1 MEQVPEGK
9 VIMTRYHNIE
19 KVLFQDDNMKLKVD
33 GKEYSFALQDIS
45 QRLAKATP
53 AERAAY
59 EISPS
64 GYGIHWP
71 LIDEDLSID
80 GLLGVKH
87 RPGSPS
93 AKMAV

>member
-1 MEQVPEGK
+1 
-9 VIMTRYHNIE
+9 MTRYHNIE
-19 KVLFQDDNMKLKVD
+19 KVLFQDDTMILVID
-33 GKEYSFALQDIS
+33 GKEYSFALKDIS
-45 QRLAKATP
+45 QRLANASPT
-53 AERAAY
+53 ERAAY

-71 LIDEDLSID
+71 LLDEDLSVD

-87 RPGSPS
+87 HPGSPS

>member
-1 MEQVPEGK
+1 MEQAPKRKAEM
-9 VIMTRYHNIE
+9 IRHHDIE
-19 KVLFQDDNMKLKVD
+19 KILFRDDTMILTVD
-33 GKEYSFALQDIS
+33 GKEYSFALKDIS
-45 QRLAKATP
+45 QKLAKAST
-53 AERAAY
+53 AERAVH

-80 GLLGVKH
+80 GLLGVTH
-87 RPGSPS
+87 HPGTPS

>member
-1 MEQVPEGK
+1 MEQVPKGK
-9 VIMTRYHNIE
+9 TEMTTYHNIE
-19 KVLFQDDNMKLKVD
+19 KVLFQDDNMILVVD
-33 GKEYSFALQDIS
+33 GKEHSFALKDIS
-45 QRLAKATP
+45 QRLANASPT
-53 AERAAY
+53 ERATY

-71 LIDEDLSID
+71 FIDEDLSVD

-87 RPGSPS
+87 HPGSPS

>member
-1 MEQVPEGK
+1 
-9 VIMTRYHNIE
+9 MTRYHDIE
-19 KVLFQDDNMKLKVD
+19 KVLFQDDSMILMVD
-33 GKEYSFALQDIS
+33 GKKYSFVLKDIS
-45 QRLAKATP
+45 QKLDKASP
-53 AERAAY
+53 AERTAC

-87 RPGSPS
+87 RPGSSS

>member
-1 MEQVPEGK
+1 
-9 VIMTRYHNIE
+9 MTRYHEIE
-19 KVLFQDDNMKLKVD
+19 KVLFKEEIMIIMVD
-33 GKEYSFALQDIS
+33 GKEYSFALKDIS
-45 QRLAKATP
+45 PRLAKASP

-87 RPGSPS
+87 QPRRSNS
-93 AKMAV
+93 KMTV

>member
-1 MEQVPEGK
+1 
-9 VIMTRYHNIE
+9 MTMSHDIE
-19 KVLFQDDNMKLKVD
+19 KVLFQDDTMILTVD
-33 GKEYSFALQDIS
+33 GKEYSLALKDIS
-45 QRLAKATP
+45 QKTCQSLAG
-53 AERAAY
+53 RGAAY

-64 GYGIHWP
+64 GYGIHWS

-87 RPGSPS
+87 HPESPS

>member
-1 MEQVPEGK
+1 
-9 VIMTRYHNIE
+9 MTTYRDIE
-19 KVLFQDDNMKLKVD
+19 KVLFQNDAMILTVD
-33 GKEYSFALQDIS
+33 GKEYSLALKDIS
-45 QRLAKATP
+45 QRLAKASP

-87 RPGSPS
+87 HPGSPS

>member
-1 MEQVPEGK
+1 MIRCHE
-9 VIMTRYHNIE
+9 IE
-19 KVLFQDDNMKLKVD
+19 KVVFKDDTMILIVD
-33 GKEYSFALQDIS
+33 GKEYSFALTDIS
-45 QRLAKATP
+45 QRLAKASP

-80 GLLGVKH
+80 GLLGIKH
-87 RPGSPS
+87 QPRSPR
-93 AKMAV
+93 AKMVV